1 MSSIQHQNLTSFHRK
16 LLVNE
21 NTAVH
26 CYPGDTISGKS
37 ANVSHIA
44 ELADSW
50 SEIYV
55 CHVVFSR
62 VVALPREC
70 KCVCVPVNSFITALG
85 SHSSVLQLK
94 SPQSRQIPAIQRH
107 FIQLNIITGEKKK
120 EQSHPPNKSEE
131 LMQCAL

>member
-1 MSSIQHQNLTSFHRK
+1 MAKVQTFHTLLSSLTAGVRFS
-16 LLVNE
+16 
-21 NTAVH
+21 
-26 CYPGDTISGKS
+26 
-37 ANVSHIA
+37 
-44 ELADSW
+44 
-50 SEIYV
+50 V

-62 VVALPREC
+62 VVALPQEC